1 MTGEHRLDDESTPEA
16 VLCGL
21 RTSGR
26 GPVDDP
32 LEALLARQAR
42 RWEIEAGAGMPRPRG
57 PVVACSRWDGAE
69 GEAVAAQVAEW
80 LDYGFFGPEA
90 IDRIGA
96 DAAWR
101 ARLAEGLDATR
112 RKALADLVAAAI
124 ERAPGAPREL
134 VEVVATLG
142 ARGMAVV
149 LGRGAAAIL
158 PPDRA
163 LRVLVVAPT
172 PLRVDRVAAARKIPR
187 PEAEACVRS
196 ADAARRA
203 ALAERFG
210 IASED
215 LTHYDLVLNT
225 EALSVESAAALAVDA
240 LRRRFPL

>member
-1 MTGEHRLDDESTPEA
+1 
-16 VLCGL
+16 
-21 RTSGR
+21 
-26 GPVDDP
+26 VDDP
-32 LEALLARQAR
+32 LETLLARQAR
-42 RWEIEAGAGMPRPRG
+42 RWEIEAGAGMPRARA
-57 PVVACSRWDGAE
+57 PVVAFSRWDGSE

-80 LDYGFFGPEA
+80 LDYGFFGPET
-90 IDRIGA
+90 IDRIAA

-101 ARLAEGLDATR
+101 ERLAQGLDAA
-112 RKALADLVAAAI
+112 RKRALADLVAAAI
-124 ERAPGAPREL
+124 ARAPGAPREL

-142 ARGMAVV
+142 ARGMSVL

-172 PLRVDRVAAARKIPR
+172 PLRVARVAAARELP
-187 PEAEACVRS
+187 PAEAEASVRT

-203 ALAERFG
+203 ALADRFG

-225 EALSVESAAALAVDA
+225 EALSAEAAAALAVDA